1 VVNPFCPHR
10 VPGVASV
17 CTLLQKV
24 RAAAADPA
32 PPLKTGKTIHLRRGN
47 VERPVL
53 PQRQRIRPD
62 QNAVVNH
69 RLKRRV
75 ESVRRSLR
83 RIEPQYGV
91 ELPVRQINAPL
102 RVRFQA
108 THFALV
114 AQVLDRRGHGG
125 VGLGEI

>member
-1 VVNPFCPHR
+1 MP
-10 VPGVASV
+10 
-17 CTLLQKV
+17 
-24 RAAAADPA
+24 
-32 PPLKTGKTIHLRRGN
+32 
-47 VERPVL
+47 
-53 PQRQRIRPD
+53 
-62 QNAVVNH
+62 VVNH

-83 RIEPQYGV
+83 RIEPPDGV

-125 VGLGEI
+125 VGLGEVRQHGGIHGIQVPAGNRGVVHQLAVRRNRDAVARDRYQ